1 MSYYTFL
8 GFLSLVAEITA
19 SQAAKRKK
27 FNNCVDLSAKYTH
40 LKRLKGLTWDFEL
53 QATKRG
59 FCPQQRRDS

>member
-1 MSYYTFL
+1 MI
-8 GFLSLVAEITA
+8 EITA
-19 SQAAKRKK
+19 SQAVKKKK

-40 LKRLKGLTWDFEL
+40 IKRLKRLTWDFKL